1 MKGITMKMK
10 DIAIAIFIAL
20 VVIVMGLHLTSFQ
33 VTGTESAL
41 VTRFGKPVRTITEP
55 KLCFKFPAPI
65 EQVHRFDAGMQV
77 FEADTGETTTKGAV
91 PIIVK
96 TSVVWRI
103 DEPLKFFKTM
113 EAINRAELY
122 LNTHISDTQN
132 RVIGRHFFGEFVNSD
147 PAKIKIN
154 EIEAEMLTHLQ
165 QTLSNR
171 YGIEIKTVGIKQV
184 TVNEVIRKKLLER
197 LK

>member
-1 MKGITMKMK
+1 MKKK
-10 DIAIAIFIAL
+10 NIAITIFIAL
-20 VVIVMGLHLTSFQ
+20 VVIVMGLYLISFQ
-33 VTGTESAL
+33 VTETESAL

-65 EQVHRFDAGMQV
+65 ERVHRFDSSMHV

-103 DEPLKFFKTM
+103 AEPLKFFNTLETVKD
-113 EAINRAELY
+113 AEVKLY
-122 LNTHISDTQN
+122 SQIAYTNNMI
-132 RVIGRHFFGEFVNSD
+132 IGQHSFGEFVNSD
-147 PAKIKIN
+147 PAKIKVKK
-154 EIEAEMLTHLQ
+154 IEEEMLTHLE

-171 YGIEIKTVGIKQV
+171 YGIEIKTLSIKQV
-184 TVNEVIRKKLLER
+184 TVNEVVRKALL
-197 LK
+197 KQSK